1 MPWNLVVRWGIGTKW
16 QSLIQAVE
24 AALRTM
30 GWRRRRSRFSSPQRF
45 LLSLSHAAELSSS
58 FGWVEQSFTERDWA
72 HLELQPWGQ
81 TRRQPS
87 SQPTP
92 QTHTETHTHTYVL
105 KCWSVMALNSLF
117 LTCHLCKQEAKQ
129 YLMYIFISLMR
140 RAIFIRFNKAGKEL
154 FYFKKKKSFELKCSL
169 KAS

>member
-1 MPWNLVVRWGIGTKW
+1 MPWNLVVRWAIGTKW

-72 HLELQPWGQ
+72 HLEPQPWGQ

-105 KCWSVMALNSLF
+105 KCCSVMALNSLF

-129 YLMYIFISLMR
+129 YLMYIFINAESY
-140 RAIFIRFNKAGKEL
+140 
-154 FYFKKKKSFELKCSL
+154 FYSVQQSRQRVILLQKKKKKSFQLKCSL